1 MKRYASLFLLLGLI
15 LALSGC
21 GKKEG
26 EKILARVGDH
36 QITLSDFQQRWA
48 HGLHA
53 KFTSRQQELDIRKK
67 TLDLIIDDKLMIIGA
82 YEKKLNESPEVKSQL
97 EEAKPRI
104 LLRVLYTKEIKDKV
118 KVNDADV
125 KAYYDKLGVEVGAR
139 HILVKTEDEARK
151 IKEELDKGADFAQL
165 AKEKSTD
172 PSTKDKGGDLG
183 FFKWGKMVGPFQEV
197 AFKLKPG
204 EISQPVKSR
213 FGWHIIK
220 VEERKK
226 VEREPLKKL
235 KPQIE
240 SQLKRSQERKRVDE
254 YIAQLKQ
261 KANLEYDPKAL
272 QLVLSKYKGG
282 KGKIE
287 FTDQEK
293 GMVLLKYKGGKWTL
307 GRFAD
312 ELAKVGP
319 FRRPKF
325 VKEEDVKNFVEQQ
338 ILQDLLVDAAKQ
350 EGIEA
355 NPEFKRELKKSE
367 ERILLTKMQR
377 EVLPKGVSVS
387 DEEAKAYYQ
396 SHQDRFKVA
405 AQVNIREI
413 QVKTKEE
420 AEKLLKRIKR
430 GGSFKRLAKQKSLR
444 KWAAKKGGEM
454 GYFEARRYPE
464 LFKAA
469 WGLKKRGQLAGP
481 IKTKGN
487 NWSIIRLLGKKEER
501 IQAFDEVKEK
511 ARNLALAEKRE
522 KVKGE
527 WLANMRKKVK
537 ITINE
542 KLLESTVET
551 KA

>member
-1 MKRYASLFLLLGLI
+1 MKRYASLALLLGLV

-21 GKKEG
+21 GKKGG

-36 QITLSDFQQRWA
+36 QITLSEFEGRWER
-48 HGLHA
+48 GLQ
-53 KFTSRQQELDIRKK
+53 KQFTSREQELDIRRK

-82 YEKKLNESPEVKSQL
+82 YEQKLDESPEVKKQL
-97 EEAKPRI
+97 EDGKPRI
-104 LLRVLYTKEIKDKV
+104 LLRVLYTKEIKDKA
-118 KVNDADV
+118 KVSNADV
-125 KAYYDKLGVEVGAR
+125 KAYYDKLEFEVRAR
-139 HILVKTEDEARK
+139 HILVKTEEEAKK
-151 IKEELDKGADFAQL
+151 IKDELDNGADFAQL

-226 VEREPLKKL
+226 VEREPFDRQ

-240 SQLKRSQERKRVDE
+240 AQLKRTKERERVDE
-254 YIAQLKQ
+254 YMDQLKA
-261 KANLEYDPKAL
+261 KANLQFLPKAVKL
-272 QLVLSKYKGG
+272 ILSKAKEG

-287 FTDQEK
+287 FTDEEK
-293 GMVLLKYKGGKWTL
+293 KIVLLKYNGGEWTL
-307 GRFAD
+307 GKFAD

-325 VKEEDVKNFVEQQ
+325 GKEDEVKNFVEGA
-338 ILQDLLVDAAKQ
+338 LMQDLLLDAAKS
-350 EGIEA
+350 EGMESTA
-355 NPEFKRELKKSE
+355 ESKKALKESE
-367 ERILLTKMQR
+367 EKILLTKMQR
-377 EVLPKGVSVS
+377 EVIPKDVTVS
-387 DEEAKAYYQ
+387 DEEVKNYYQ

-413 QVKTKEE
+413 QAKTKEE

-430 GGSFKRLAKQKSLR
+430 GVSFKRLAKEKSLR

-454 GYFEARRYPE
+454 GYFEERRYPE

-469 WGLKKRGQLAGP
+469 WGLKKGRLAGP

-487 NWSIIRLLGKKEER
+487 NWSIIRLLGKKETKV
-501 IQAFDEVKEK
+501 QPFDEVKDK
-511 ARNLALAEKRE
+511 AKNLALADKRK
-522 KVKGE
+522 KVKAD
-527 WLANMRKKVK
+527 WLEDMRKKVK
-537 ITINE
+537 ITIDE
-542 KLLESTVET
+542 KLLESTV
-551 KA
+551 KAKG